1 MKSLIGILEFKKE
14 QWTVY
19 VLLLSAPVLLT
30 IYRYHG
36 YAEYFQRYFPGFNN
50 HPLFE
55 LYAYFWQFGIFFL
68 LMFIV
73 PLLVITFAFKKPRS
87 DFGWQWG
94 DWRYGLKT
102 LLITIP
108 LLVAPLMY
116 VAAHLPDVRSEYPL
130 LKLLLT
136 RHDLIIYYQMAYV
149 VFYYLAWEFFF
160 RGFLLF
166 GLKPYFGNMNA
177 VLIQTISS
185 CLIHIGKPE
194 GEIIGSIIVGILFGA
209 IALRTRSVFYV
220 FVLHA
225 AIGVFT
231 DLFIIFG

>member
-1 MKSLIGILEFKKE
+1 MKSLIEILEMKKE

-19 VLLLSAPVLLT
+19 FLLLSAPLLLT

-36 YAEYFQRYFPGFNN
+36 YAEHFQQYFPAFKN
-50 HPLFE
+50 HPLAE
-55 LYAYFWQFGIFFL
+55 LYAHYWQFGIFFL

-73 PLLVITFAFKKPRS
+73 PILIITFAFKKPWH

-108 LLVAPLMY
+108 LLVVPLMY
-116 VAAHLPDVRSEYPL
+116 VASHLPDVHSEYPL

-136 RHDLIIYYQMAYV
+136 RHDLIIYYQIAYV

-166 GLKPYFGNMNA
+166 GLKPHFGNMNA

-194 GEIIGSIIVGILFGA
+194 GEIIGSIIIGILFGA
-209 IALRTRSVFYV
+209 IALRTRSIFYV